1 LGGYGARREPHG
13 AGVARGRIRRLTL
26 CRRRR
31 ADTDFRLWWLRGSL
45 LAVNVTG
52 EELLVLI
59 AVLVVVLLALAGGAG
74 LLFWIR
80 RAGSCGRTID
90 VPAGKLVAL
99 FYGGVM
105 CRYLITSG
113 SLARLEFYDWGVR
126 LRGNVLSRWIVP
138 TWEARYEE
146 IAIAELV
153 SLHWSR
159 VAVWLKLRG
168 QADGIAFLANG
179 SADILRLLEQ
189 HDLPVNRSVTEI
201 RRVEELYRLPE

>member
-1 LGGYGARREPHG
+1 V
-13 AGVARGRIRRLTL
+13 AGE
-26 CRRRR
+26 
-31 ADTDFRLWWLRGSL
+31 D
-45 LAVNVTG
+45 
-52 EELLVLI
+52 LVLI
-59 AVLVVVLLALAGGAG
+59 VVLIVALLALAGGAG
-74 LLFWIR
+74 LFLWIR
-80 RAGSCGRTID
+80 RAASCGRTID
-90 VPAGKLVAL
+90 APATEPVDI

-153 SLHWSR
+153 ALRSSR
-159 VAVWLKLRG
+159 VAVWMRLRG
-168 QADGIAFLANG
+168 KADGIAFLTNG
-179 SADILRLLEQ
+179 SAPVLRQLEQ
-189 HDLPVNRSVTEI
+189 HDLPVNRSVAQI